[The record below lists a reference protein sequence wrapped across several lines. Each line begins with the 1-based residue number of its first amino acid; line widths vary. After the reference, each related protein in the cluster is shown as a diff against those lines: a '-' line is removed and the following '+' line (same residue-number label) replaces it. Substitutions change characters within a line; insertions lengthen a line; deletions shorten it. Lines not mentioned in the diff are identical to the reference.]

1 MPPLPNIP
9 TSRESP
15 VAEHLAAWAHEGCSL
30 SDLLV
35 LSSDM
40 DDPPWLAL
48 CEHLASPTTVS
59 IGQLAHDPDH
69 VNLERLRKAL
79 WAPHAPQAIELDT
92 ELFRPDGYAV
102 DVPHETQLRAI
113 AIAEWARQRFDF
125 PSDRKQPWDNPIDA
139 ELHPLERVLLERY
152 WVRASNRLKH
162 DDATQ
167 LTVLLVNDRAPVDER
182 GRLCRLRLWKVDLS
196 GIPGGAAWHGAVVR
210 APAAMLLTLKGPDP
224 QTGEMND
231 SFERALRKLEDVL
244 KFSLAAPGPD
254 GKGACA
260 LAWSL
265 QPVMM
270 NRERADG
277 QVRGIPWGMA
287 PVTGGSATLP
297 FALGALVLLRN
308 ALKPEHLTL
317 REHLRAIDPKR
328 LAMSAAF
335 QGDVP
340 PAGVDP
346 LDWPLEPIR
355 GLSDKLGAFVL
366 GDLHQSAAT
375 PRKHLV
381 LVAEK
386 QTEVPVTDLKVE
398 YPGTLREAV
407 EIAARHAQ
415 SALPPEVQPVLD
427 HLLGQAHRL
436 APLDRWDTP
445 PSPQLTPAQLNALR
459 SAEALSDWPP
469 GEHRAI
475 QFHLLQRYAVWA
487 GGEHLL
493 WGKPVQLTSGFASI
507 ELAPDALMTQ
517 EEREKEKHKTA
528 RSLYELLHLKTPESH
543 HSFVQPRVWVLT
555 APPAAGKTTLMAEFE
570 MHMAWRALCH
580 HAQGPEGHFGELPL
594 WVPASGLDLVD
605 PSTNGKLSLRAAI
618 ADWVRRNCPGLG
630 RWPELLNAPNFKIRL
645 LLDGVNELP
654 CRSEER
660 QDLLSRWLDQDYPQG
675 HRHLPPLITVRT
687 LEKSFSFP
695 GDRQARLREW
705 DEGQRDHYIQQRL
718 KERPDLL
725 AAMRAAVEQDAV
737 SVSRASDRML
747 YSSPGMLSLGCTL
760 MEQGLLPAETLNT
773 ANGPTVNRARLLATY
788 VWSLL
793 LREKE
798 GCRLPL
804 ELLGPEERERLNHLK
819 EDLRRD
825 CWVPP
830 EEPGTLLAALREQAW
845 AMQPQVQLPEADWFK
860 QREDRRTLLAVA
872 DHLSLVG
879 KTDEQVVGG
888 RKHLEYRWRHH
899 LLMEWF
905 AAYGLGPDELPAE
918 ATAPLMVPVQKMYA
932 EWKQARIRWRAEHA
946 ERERAEAALNVYAD
960 DEDDTGID
968 GDGLP
973 ADLER
978 FQLPIANVCDLEEPI
993 KLAAQL
999 RGTVEDWVSRLIKA
1013 GNAPLAARVVLENWS
1028 AFGEPVY
1035 PQEDP
1040 LGPWREG
1047 AHPVLKDLREAL
1059 HERMFDKSVHISQRV
1074 EAGDLQGMIGGS
1086 PLFTICGQALILRDE
1101 YWVQIGRL
1109 GGAIDFE
1116 MGDLMGDHCERTEA
1130 GALHEVKD
1138 LRAFRMA
1145 GYLVTNAQYR
1155 CFVQSGNYG
1164 DPSWWLEDTWSW
1176 IERVDAE
1183 RPSPWSIQRNDSS
1196 GLGLAPVCCSFWQ
1209 AQAYARWERA
1219 QRERFGATHT
1229 ELCLPTEAQW
1239 EGAARWTVKQG
1250 EGVRERWRFIHKNG
1264 SPLTSEELQESN
1276 YQKEFADVEIWDL
1289 NTGRVIGDRS
1299 SPVGVFG
1306 ESNSLKQ
1313 DLPAACELTDMGG
1326 NVQEWCAS
1334 GVDPYNESFNWL
1346 TEAVEQ
1352 RANDGEYV
1360 YARVLRG
1367 GSFNSS
1373 QSDCRIGARSWQ
1385 QPEEGVETDRRPL
1398 GFRLVLQAGLPGD

>member
-1 MPPLPNIP
+1 MPPLPHLH
-9 TSRESP
+9 TSREFS

-30 SDLLV
+30 SDVLV

-40 DDPPWLAL
+40 DDPPWLTL
-48 CEHLASPTTVS
+48 CEHLASPTTVG

-79 WAPHAPQAIELDT
+79 WAPHAPQAIGLDS

-125 PSDRKQPWDNPIDA
+125 PSDRKEPWNNPIDA

-162 DDATQ
+162 EDATT

-182 GRLCRLRLWKVDLS
+182 GRLCRLRLWRVDLS
-196 GIPGGAAWHGAVVR
+196 GVPGGAAWHGSVVR
-210 APAAMLLTLKGPDP
+210 APAAMLLTLKGPNS

-231 SFERALRKLEDVL
+231 SFERALRKLEAVL

-277 QVRGIPWGMA
+277 RLRSIPWGMA

-366 GDLHQSAAT
+366 DDLHQSAAT

-427 HLLGQAHRL
+427 HLLGEAHRL

-445 PSPQLTPAQLNALR
+445 PSPQLTPAQLNALL
-459 SAEALSDWPP
+459 SAEASGDWPP

-475 QFHLLQRYAVWA
+475 QFHLLRRYAEWA
-487 GGEHLL
+487 GGKHLL
-493 WGKPVQLTSGFASI
+493 WGKPVQLTSDFASI
-507 ELAPDALMTQ
+507 ELVPDALMTQ
-517 EEREKEKHKTA
+517 EEREREEHKTA
-528 RSLYELLHLKTPESH
+528 RSLYELLHLRNRENY

-580 HAQGPEGHFGELPL
+580 HAQSPEGHFGELPL

-605 PSTNGKLSLRAAI
+605 PSTKTGLSLRAAI
-618 ADWVRRNCPGLG
+618 ADWVQRNCPGLG
-630 RWPELLNAPNFKIRL
+630 RWPDLLNAPNFKIRL

-654 CRSEER
+654 CDSDER
-660 QDLLSRWLDQDYPQG
+660 QGLLSRWLDQDFPQG

-687 LEKSFSFP
+687 LEKSFSFT

-705 DEGQRDHYIQQRL
+705 DKGQRDHYIQQRL

-737 SVSRASDRML
+737 SVKNVAERML

-773 ANGPTVNRARLLATY
+773 VSGPTVNRARLLATY
-788 VWSLL
+788 VWSVL

-798 GCRLPL
+798 GVHLPPN
-804 ELLGPEERERLNHLK
+804 LLGPEERERLNHLK
-819 EDLRRD
+819 EDLQRD
-825 CWVPP
+825 CWGPP
-830 EEPGTLLAALREQAW
+830 EEPGTLLAALREQAR
-845 AMQPQVQLPEADWFK
+845 AMQPRVQLPEADWFK
-860 QREDRRTLLAVA
+860 PREDRCALLAVA

-879 KTDEQVVGG
+879 KTDEVVMGR
-888 RKHLEYRWRHH
+888 RKHVERRWRHH

-905 AAYGLGPDELPAE
+905 AAYGLSPDELP
-918 ATAPLMVPVQKMYA
+918 L
-932 EWKQARIRWRAEHA
+932 
-946 ERERAEAALNVYAD
+946 EAAAPVMD
-960 DEDDTGID
+960 DEQTMYDEWSQMKAAILSEVDRAKSNGAVERSKEVLGRGIFYDKEDD
-968 GDGLP
+968 LRE
-973 ADLER
+973 LLR
-978 FQLPIANVCDLEEPI
+978 FQLPEAKASELEETI

-999 RGTVEDWVSRLIKA
+999 RGNIEDWVSRLIVI
-1013 GNAPLAARVVLENWS
+1013 GNVPLAARIALENWA
-1028 AFGEPVY
+1028 AFGEPLY
-1035 PQEDP
+1035 PQDDP

-1047 AHPVLKDLREAL
+1047 LTHPVLNKIRLAL
-1059 HERMFDKSVHISQRV
+1059 HERMYDPLVHLSQRI
-1074 EAGDLQGMIGGS
+1074 EAGHLLGQVGGS
-1086 PLFTICGQALILRDE
+1086 PLYRICGQALVLKDE
-1101 YWVQIGRL
+1101 HWVQIGEP
-1109 GGAIDFE
+1109 GDTINFE
-1116 MGDLMGDHCERTEA
+1116 MGDLLAYETSLTAEGT
-1130 GALHEVKD
+1130 LFKVKE
-1138 LRAFRMA
+1138 LQAFYMA
-1145 GYLVTNAQYR
+1145 RYLVSNAQYR
-1155 CFVQSGNYG
+1155 CFVQSKEYG
-1164 DPSWWLEDTWSW
+1164 QKTWWTGAAEQWWTQADEKRRQVWSLR
-1176 IERVDAE
+1176 ESDSE
-1183 RPSPWSIQRNDSS
+1183 GYGLSPVGCN
-1196 GLGLAPVCCSFWQ
+1196 FWQ
-1209 AQAYARWERA
+1209 AQAYCLWETGQRRA
-1219 QRERFGATHT
+1219 VGEVIGMQGQVQ
-1229 ELCLPTEAQW
+1229 LPSLAQW
-1239 EGAARWTVKQG
+1239 EGGARWAAYRRDRKGQKG
-1250 EGVRERWRFIHKNG
+1250 AGRWRFAHTQGTPKA
-1264 SPLTSEELQESN
+1264 SVESSAGT
-1276 YQKEFADVEIWDL
+1276 KDDDSGFVDVKPWEFNHDL
-1289 NTGRVIGDRS
+1289 IVGPRRT
-1299 SPVGVFG
+1299 PVGVFLEG
-1306 ESNSLKQ
+1306 LSKPNSLGEIVPR
-1313 DLPAACELTDMGG
+1313 DMAGNTLEWTRSPAKEVLD
-1326 NVQEWCAS
+1326 E
-1334 GVDPYNESFNWL
+1334 D
-1346 TEAVEQ
+1346 AVETAVGTER
-1352 RANDGEYV
+1352 RAV
-1360 YARVLRG
+1360 KG
-1367 GSFNSS
+1367 GSHYSTAA
-1373 QSDCRIGARSWQ
+1373 QCRVGIHF
-1385 QPEEGVETDRRPL
+1385 EVEPDADDL
-1398 GFRLVLQAGLPGD
+1398 EYGFRMVLAVGL